1 MRRVQTR
8 RAVMAASRPCEQCG
22 KVRRCGL
29 HLDQNRR
36 IVYLCGLCAK
46 ELGYLVEA
54 TGYPFKIKEEE
65 AR

>member
-1 MRRVQTR
+1 
-8 RAVMAASRPCEQCG
+8 MAASRPCEQCG
-22 KVRRCGL
+22 KVRRCAL

-36 IVYLCGLCAK
+36 IVYLCGPCAR

-54 TGYPFKIKEEE
+54 TEYPFKINEEE